1 MCQISSEASHL
12 RFGGLG
18 LQMGVVGDGAGTQ
31 GLLLGT
37 EENRKEYFSL
47 AGQDLLFSLDT
58 GSGSKLVQILYQ
70 GVKPHL

>member
-18 LQMGVVGDGAGTQ
+18 LQMGGVGSGAGTQ
-31 GLLLGT
+31 GLLLGA
-37 EENRKEYFSL
+37 EENRKEYLSL

-58 GSGSKLVQILYQ
+58 GSGSKLVQISYQ